1 MTRKTTLFKFHDL
14 YAMSG
19 EGFDEKSSDR
29 LEGTRSVVGGLIL
42 KQGNNKK
49 TNQSPKKNMLIKT
62 VWW

>member
-19 EGFDEKSSDR
+19 EGLDDKSSDR

-42 KQGNNKK
+42 KKREQQENKSVTQEK
-49 TNQSPKKNMLIKT
+49 HAD
-62 VWW
+62 